1 MVEQEEEEQELEE
14 VEDLIE
20 YYLQRAS
27 ATQDEAERLL
37 AGEGDAWGRLGWA
50 SKRL

>member
-20 YYLQRAS
+20 YYVARGS

-37 AGEGDAWGRLGWA
+37 AGECV
-50 SKRL
+50 S